1 MKLLIPV
8 AGKGSRLYPH
18 TLTTPKPLLKVAGK
32 PIVEH
37 VIDRFS
43 GLDIDEIILVIS
55 PGSEAIVYFVKDKVG
70 SILVS
75 TVYQEV
81 PLGLGHAVYQGIKQL
96 EDASLM
102 VALGDTIFDAPIK
115 DFVDSKEDFIVVKSV
130 EDPHSFGVVE
140 IADGKIIDMEEKPAI
155 PKTNLAIIGVYFFS
169 NLKPL
174 KESLEY
180 VIKNDIKVNNE
191 YQLTDGLRYML
202 KNYGWEP
209 KPVIADLWLDCGKYE
224 TLLQANKVL
233 LDKTINRIGVELL
246 GTSVLIHPV
255 YIGKDVIIEKSVIGP
270 YVSIDDASKIDNS
283 VVSDSIINAG
293 VEVTNAVVKNS
304 IVSDLAIVEGKAMQI
319 QLGGF
324 SKVKM

>member
-96 EDASLM
+96 
-102 VALGDTIFDAPIK
+102 
-115 DFVDSKEDFIVVKSV
+115 
-130 EDPHSFGVVE
+130 
-140 IADGKIIDMEEKPAI
+140 
-155 PKTNLAIIGVYFFS
+155 
-169 NLKPL
+169 
-174 KESLEY
+174 
-180 VIKNDIKVNNE
+180 
-191 YQLTDGLRYML
+191 
-202 KNYGWEP
+202 
-209 KPVIADLWLDCGKYE
+209 
-224 TLLQANKVL
+224 
-233 LDKTINRIGVELL
+233 
-246 GTSVLIHPV
+246 
-255 YIGKDVIIEKSVIGP
+255 
-270 YVSIDDASKIDNS
+270 
-283 VVSDSIINAG
+283 
-293 VEVTNAVVKNS
+293 
-304 IVSDLAIVEGKAMQI
+304 
-319 QLGGF
+319 
-324 SKVKM
+324 